1 MECIGTENLSKYFMI
16 KIKIMAKHILKKKTF
31 LDLIL
36 EDLKLTYDKISE

>member
-16 KIKIMAKHILKKKTF
+16 KIKIMAKHILKKTF